1 MIQNGAFYIRRGSTT
16 DIARRSEI
24 ANLFQEN
31 GLMTYETVILKNVGM
46 EELDFGL
53 IKDYFKT
60 LNVFSDNPSELIL
73 EAWA

>member
-31 GLMTYETVILKNVGM
+31 GLMTYETVILKMSVWRNWTS
-46 EELDFGL
+46 GL
-53 IKDYFKT
+53 LRIT
-60 LNVFSDNPSELIL
+60 SNSECF
-73 EAWA
+73 